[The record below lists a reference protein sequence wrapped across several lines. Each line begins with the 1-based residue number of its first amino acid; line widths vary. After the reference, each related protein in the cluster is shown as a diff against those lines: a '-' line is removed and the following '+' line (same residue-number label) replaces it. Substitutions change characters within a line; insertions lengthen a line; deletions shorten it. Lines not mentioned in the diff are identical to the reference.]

1 MQLKCQPDEIRL
13 RLVMDE
19 VRDLLDTGRLI
30 QQIPLPDK
38 PLIICVST
46 TDTGRDLSVE
56 QDSLELSVRICRQA
70 LASLMART
78 PTRDSLV
85 QQQGELK
92 LALDID
98 VRRR

>member
-19 VRDLLDTGRLI
+19 ARDLLDKGRLS

-38 PLIICVST
+38 PLIISVST
-46 TDTGRDLSVE
+46 SCTGRTLALE
-56 QDSLELSVRICRQA
+56 QAGLKLSVRVCRQA
-70 LASLMART
+70 LASLMHRA
-78 PTRDSLV
+78 PTRDSLI
-85 QQQGELK
+85 QQQGGLK